1 MPMNCA
7 NCATPIE
14 GDFCSQCGQRT
25 KEFNVPVREFAQD
38 FASEALSLDSR
49 LLTTLKSLFFK
60 PGAVPRD
67 YVAGHRARFVPPVRL
82 YVFASVA
89 MFLLMTL
96 GSGLSSD
103 ITVGV
108 GAVHAASGASQTEA
122 EAETETTPTA
132 DSQETGETSFER
144 RLETRIVRGL
154 QRVEQDSRAFTRDFV
169 DWLAKAMFFLLPAF
183 AVLLKMVY
191 RRRLYVQHLV
201 FTVYYYSFVFLVVA
215 FMLLPDAVGLGWIT
229 GWLQVSLLAVPPY
242 LLLGMKRFY
251 AESWLKTVAKF
262 VFVSAAY
269 GFMSGVVMVAVLL
282 LSLMAV

>member
-1 MPMNCA
+1 MNCA

-49 LLTTLKSLFFK
+49 LLTTLKPLFFK

-96 GSGLSSD
+96 GSGLTSD
-103 ITVGV
+103 NITVGPN
-108 GAVHAASGASQTEA
+108 AVDAASGASQTEA
-122 EAETETTPTA
+122 ETETAPTA
-132 DSQETGETSFER
+132 DSQETGEMSFER
-144 RLETRIVRGL
+144 RLETRMIQGL
-154 QRVEQDSRAFTRDFV
+154 QRADQDSRAFTRDFV
-169 DWLAKAMFFLLPAF
+169 DWLAQAMFFLLPAF

-229 GWLQVSLLAVPPY
+229 GWLQISLLAVPPY

>member
-49 LLTTLKSLFFK
+49 LLTTLKPLFFK

-96 GSGLSSD
+96 GSGLTSD
-103 ITVGV
+103 NTTVGPN
-108 GAVHAASGASQTEA
+108 AVDAASGASQA
-122 EAETETTPTA
+122 EAETETAPTA
-132 DSQETGETSFER
+132 DSQETGEMSFER
-144 RLETRIVRGL
+144 RLETRMIQGL
-154 QRVEQDSRAFTRDFV
+154 QRADQDSRAFTRDFV

-229 GWLQVSLLAVPPY
+229 GLLQISLLAVPPY

>member
-49 LLTTLKSLFFK
+49 LLTTLKPLFFK

-96 GSGLSSD
+96 GSGLTSD
-103 ITVGV
+103 NTTVGPN
-108 GAVHAASGASQTEA
+108 AVDAASGASQA
-122 EAETETTPTA
+122 EAETETAPTA
-132 DSQETGETSFER
+132 DSQETGEMSFER
-144 RLETRIVRGL
+144 RLETRMIQGL
-154 QRVEQDSRAFTRDFV
+154 QRADQDSRAFTRDFV

-229 GWLQVSLLAVPPY
+229 GWLQISLLAVPPY

>member
-1 MPMNCA
+1 M
-7 NCATPIE
+7 
-14 GDFCSQCGQRT
+14 
-25 KEFNVPVREFAQD
+25 
-38 FASEALSLDSR
+38 
-49 LLTTLKSLFFK
+49 
-60 PGAVPRD
+60 
-67 YVAGHRARFVPPVRL
+67 
-82 YVFASVA
+82 
-89 MFLLMTL
+89 
-96 GSGLSSD
+96 
-103 ITVGV
+103 
-108 GAVHAASGASQTEA
+108 
-122 EAETETTPTA
+122 
-132 DSQETGETSFER
+132 SFER
-144 RLETRIVRGL
+144 RLETRMIQGL
-154 QRVEQDSRAFTRDFV
+154 QRADQDSRAFTRDFV

-229 GWLQVSLLAVPPY
+229 GLLQISLLAVPPY

>member
-49 LLTTLKSLFFK
+49 LLTTLKPLFFK

-96 GSGLSSD
+96 GSGLTSD
-103 ITVGV
+103 NTTVGPN
-108 GAVHAASGASQTEA
+108 AVDAASGASQA
-122 EAETETTPTA
+122 EAETETASTA

-215 FMLLPDAVGLGWIT
+215 FMLLPAAVGLGWIT
-229 GWLQVSLLAVPPY
+229 GWLQISLLAVPPY